1 MTDSKSAREQAETS
15 GKRAG
20 RDVEEGVPQ
29 PSLPVSNRADPPS
42 SERCG
47 PFCYKHYVVDCGC
60 IVKLRSE
67 LVEAEG
73 FLSNL
78 IYSSPSPNWLREK
91 GYGDFPGIL
100 EQVKE
105 FLARSKKEKGP

>member
-1 MTDSKSAREQAETS
+1 MTD
-15 GKRAG
+15 
-20 RDVEEGVPQ
+20 P
-29 PSLPVSNRADPPS
+29 
-42 SERCG
+42 ERCE
-47 PFCYKHYVVDCGC
+47 DCGYKPRP
-60 IVKLRSE
+60 IAVDEEPFMTHFEEHQSHLIETLRSE
-67 LVEAEG
+67 LAEAEG

-105 FLARSKKEKGP
+105 FLARSKKEK